1 MAVGRCLVLTLGFFG
16 TRFRSP
22 FFVGSLC
29 EVCSV
34 CLAMV
39 LLPLSVRST

>member
-1 MAVGRCLVLTLGFFG
+1 MAVARCLSLTLRFFG
-16 TRFRSP
+16 TRFRNP

-29 EVCSV
+29 IVCSV
-34 CLAMV
+34 YLAMV